1 MALDLVQLRY
11 FRAVAEEG
19 SMTGAARVLRV
30 SQPTLTV
37 AIRNLEQGLK
47 TTLFHRA
54 RHGVTLTSTGQEL
67 LDHTR
72 EILAQL
78 EMVEQ
83 RIHGLEAE
91 EVGHFVIGAHASL
104 ASYFFPVFMRDFWK
118 SESKID
124 YSIWNGASPEVW
136 QRVLAREVHF
146 GLVVNPR
153 PHPDLVMVE
162 LFRDTHGIFA
172 RVEPQRPAAKARRAR
187 AGEKRPGA
195 ELAAVRARIRQGPVI
210 FADRF
215 DQSRELLRRLNV
227 LGLAPPRLIICT
239 DYELVKSLT
248 LAGLGVGI
256 LPERVATYGHEGQ
269 IRRMHAELPFFDDK
283 IKLIYRADLHRTRA
297 AMTMK
302 DALTQAGKALPPTI
316 QTG

>member
-1 MALDLVQLRY
+1 MSLDLMQLRY

-19 SMTGAARVLRV
+19 SMTRAARSLRV

-37 AIRNLEQGLK
+37 AIRNLEQRLK
-47 TTLFHRA
+47 TTLFHRE

-67 LDHTR
+67 LLQTR
-72 EILAQL
+72 EILTQL
-78 EMVEQ
+78 DQVAQ

-91 EVGHFVIGAHASL
+91 EVGHFIIGAHASL
-104 ASYFFPVFMRDFWK
+104 ASYFLPAFIRESWRPD
-118 SESKID
+118 SKIEF
-124 YSIWNGASPEVW
+124 SIWNGPSPEVW

-153 PHPDLVMVE
+153 LHPELIVVE

-172 RVEPQRPAAKARRAR
+172 RVAPPGSDEAAKGRRPKQ
-187 AGEKRPGA
+187 G
-195 ELAAVRARIRQGPVI
+195 ELAAARARIREGPVI

-227 LGLAPPRLIICT
+227 LGVAPPRLITCT

-256 LPERVATYGHEGQ
+256 LPERVATYGHEGE
-269 IRRMHAELPFFDDK
+269 IRRLHPELPYFDDK

-297 AMTMK
+297 AMTFK
-302 DALTQAGKALPPTI
+302 DALIRAGRALPPTS
-316 QTG
+316 